1 MLIFIDNGENN
12 CSYSCSSMI
21 NTIFIFY
28 NLLKDMKETSKKNLS
43 KPPFQYLKWDNKSN
57 ELKKN

>member
-43 KPPFQYLKWDNKSN
+43 
-57 ELKKN
+57 

>member
-12 CSYSCSSMI
+12 CSYSCLSIMI

-28 NLLKDMKETSKKNLS
+28 NLLKDMKETSWKNLS
-43 KPPFQYLKWDNKSN
+43 
-57 ELKKN
+57 